1 MDLQLPR
8 GIAVVDA
15 GKTNTK
21 IILFGPDGR
30 PVAERKVASLNHE
43 GPPYRTIDPA
53 PLIKLCRT
61 ALPELDAILP
71 IDIVV
76 PCAHGAALACLTK
89 DGSLALPVMDY
100 TSEPPPEI
108 IASYRRIEP
117 PFEEVFGPLL
127 PMALT
132 HGLQLYWQQQSFAHE
147 FARIKTIVPWIQYVA
162 FCLSGKLATEISG
175 MACQSH
181 LMDIRSGGPS
191 SLVKRMGWETL
202 FPPLAKAWQPIGSLR
217 TEFLGKNF
225 RGAAKVLA
233 GVHDSNANY
242 LRYLAGGQK
251 KFTLLST
258 GTWIIGFDTEAK
270 LESLIQ
276 EKDTVSNTDV
286 FGNRVACCRF
296 FGGREFE
303 VLSEGAPG
311 EAATMAAVQHVINQK
326 TYACPSFTDGGG
338 PVPHSGGK
346 GKVIGEKPASA
357 EQRASLASLY
367 CALMVSESLAALG
380 SRHDIIVDGPFSK
393 NRVFL
398 QILAQLRAGQKV
410 LASDLRDGTTAGAA
424 CLALMPNG
432 ILPHVPL
439 SLTTIAS
446 QNLSNLGEYQA
457 KWQKLAYANTV

>member
-21 IILFGPDGR
+21 IVLFGPDGR

-43 GPPYRTIDPA
+43 GPPYRSIDPA
-53 PLIKLCRT
+53 PLIILCQS

-76 PCAHGAALACLTK
+76 PCAHGAALACLAD

-108 IASYRRIEP
+108 IAGYRRIEP

-132 HGLQLYWQQQSFAHE
+132 HGLQLYWQQQAFAHD

-162 FCLSGKLATEISG
+162 FCLSGKLVTEISG

-181 LMDIRSGGPS
+181 LMDICSGGPS

-202 FPPLAKAWQPIGSLR
+202 FPPPAKAWETIGTLHS
-217 TEFLGKNF
+217 EFMGRNF
-225 RGAAKVLA
+225 RGAGKVLA

-303 VLSEGAPG
+303 VLGEGAPG

-338 PVPHSGGK
+338 PMPHSGGK
-346 GKVIGEKPASA
+346 GEVIGEKPVSA

-367 CALMVSESLAALG
+367 CALMVSESLTALN
-380 SRHDIIVDGPFSK
+380 SRHDIIVDGPFSR
-393 NRVFL
+393 NLVFL
-398 QILAQLRAGQKV
+398 QVLAQLREGQRV
-410 LASDLRDGTTAGAA
+410 LASDLRDGTTVGAA
-424 CLALMPNG
+424 CLALMPDG
-432 ILPHVPL
+432 KLPHVPL
-439 SLTTIAS
+439 SPTTIAS
-446 QNLSNLGEYQA
+446 QNLSNLAEYQT
-457 KWQKLAYANTV
+457 KWQKLAHENSQ

>member
-21 IILFGPDGR
+21 IVLFGPDGR
-30 PVAERKVASLNHE
+30 PMAERKVASLNHE
-43 GPPYRTIDPA
+43 GPPYRSIDPA
-53 PLIKLCRT
+53 PLIALCQT

-71 IDIVV
+71 IDVVV
-76 PCAHGAALACLTK
+76 PSAHGAALACLK
-89 DGSLALPVMDY
+89 SDGSLALPIMDY

-108 IASYRRIEP
+108 IAGYRRVEP
-117 PFEEVFGPLL
+117 PFAEVYSSLL

-132 HGLQLYWQQQSFAHE
+132 HGLQLYWQQQKFAHE
-147 FARIKTIVPWIQYVA
+147 FAHIKNVVPWIQFVA
-162 FCLSGKLATEISG
+162 FCLSGKLVTEISG
-175 MACQSH
+175 MSCQSQ
-181 LMDIRSGGPS
+181 LMDIQKGKLS
-191 SLVKRMGWETL
+191 SLVHALGWDTF
-202 FPPLAKAWQPIGSLR
+202 FPPLAKAWEPVGKLR
-217 TEFLGKNF
+217 PKFLGKDF
-225 RGAAKVLA
+225 RGTGKVLA

-251 KFTLLST
+251 EFTLLST

-270 LESLIQ
+270 LDSLIQ

-286 FGNRVACCRF
+286 FGNQVACCRF

-303 VLSEGAPG
+303 VLSEGEPG
-311 EAATMAAVQHVINQK
+311 EAATLTAVQYVITQN

-346 GKVIGEKPASA
+346 GKVIGERPNTA

-367 CALMVSESLAALG
+367 CALMVSESLDALG

-393 NRVFL
+393 NLVFL
-398 QILAQLRAGQKV
+398 QVLAQLRERQKV

-424 CLALMPNG
+424 CLALMPDG
-432 ILPHVPL
+432 KLPHVPL
-439 SLTTIAS
+439 SLTTIES
-446 QNLSNLGEYQA
+446 QNLSSLAEYQA
-457 KWQKLAYANTV
+457 KWQRLAYENSL

>member
-21 IILFGPDGR
+21 IVLFGPDGR
-30 PVAERKVASLNHE
+30 PVAEHKVASLNHE
-43 GPPYRTIDPA
+43 GPPYRSIDPA
-53 PLIKLCRT
+53 PLIALCQS

-76 PCAHGAALACLTK
+76 PCAHGAALACLAA

-132 HGLQLYWQQQSFAHE
+132 HGLQLYWQQQAFAHD

-162 FCLSGKLATEISG
+162 FCLSGKLVTEISG

-191 SLVKRMGWETL
+191 SLVKRMGWEPL
-202 FPPLAKAWQPIGSLR
+202 FPPLAKAWETIGTLR
-217 TEFLGKNF
+217 SEFEGRNF

-311 EAATMAAVQHVINQK
+311 EAATTAAVQHVIEK
-326 TYACPSFTDGGG
+326 KILALPSFTDGGG

-346 GKVIGEKPASA
+346 GKVIGDEPVSP

-367 CALMVSESLAALG
+367 CALMVSESLDALG
-380 SRHDIIVDGPFSK
+380 SKFDIIVDGPFSK
-393 NRVFL
+393 NLVFL
-398 QILAQLRAGQKV
+398 QVLAQLRAGQKV

-424 CLALMPNG
+424 CLALMPDG
-432 ILPHVPL
+432 KLPNVPL

-446 QNLSNLGEYQA
+446 QSLTNLGDYRTN
-457 KWQKLAYANTV
+457 WQKLAHENSL

>member
-8 GIAVVDA
+8 GIAVIDA

-43 GPPYRTIDPA
+43 GPPYRSIDPA
-53 PLIKLCRT
+53 PLIALCQS

-76 PCAHGAALACLTK
+76 PCAHGAALACLAG

-100 TSEPPPEI
+100 TVEPPPEI
-108 IASYRRIEP
+108 IAGYRRIEP

-132 HGLQLYWQQQSFAHE
+132 HGLQLYWQQQSFAHD

-162 FCLSGKLATEISG
+162 FCLSGKLVTEISG

-181 LMDIRSGGPS
+181 LMDIHSGGPS

-217 TEFLGKNF
+217 TEFLGTDF

-270 LESLIQ
+270 LDSLIQ

-311 EAATMAAVQHVINQK
+311 EAATMADVQHVINQK
-326 TYACPSFTDGGG
+326 TYALPSFTDGGG

-346 GKVIGEKPASA
+346 GKLIGEKPASA

-367 CALMVSESLAALG
+367 CALMVSESLDALG
-380 SRHDIIVDGPFSK
+380 SKYDIIVDGPFSK
-393 NRVFL
+393 NLVFL
-398 QILAQLRAGQKV
+398 AVLAQLREGQRV

-424 CLALMPNG
+424 CLALMPDG
-432 ILPHVPL
+432 KLPHVPL
-439 SLTTIAS
+439 SLSTIQS
-446 QNLSNLGEYQA
+446 QSLTNLGDYQA
-457 KWQKLAYANTV
+457 KWQKLAYENAV

>member
-21 IILFGPDGR
+21 VILFGADGK
-30 PVAERKVASLNHE
+30 PVAERKVPSQNRE
-43 GPPYRTIDPA
+43 GPPYRAIDPA
-53 PLIKLCRT
+53 PVRELCQK

-71 IDIVV
+71 IDVIV
-76 PCAHGAALACLTK
+76 PCAHGAALACLAG
-89 DGSLALPVMDY
+89 DGTLALPIMDY

-108 IASYRRIEP
+108 IASYRQIEP
-117 PFEEVFGPLL
+117 PFSEVFGPLR

-132 HGLQLYWQQQSFAHE
+132 HGLQLYWQQQSFAHDFE
-147 FARIKTIVPWIQYVA
+147 HIKTIVPWIQYVG

-181 LMDIRSGGPS
+181 LMNIRDGGYS
-191 SLVKRMGWETL
+191 SLVKRMGWQPL
-202 FPPLAKAWQPIGSLR
+202 FPPLAKAWEAIGTLR
-217 TEFLGKNF
+217 AEFLGQNF

-270 LESLIQ
+270 LDSLIQ

-286 FGNRVACCRF
+286 FGNQVACCLF

-303 VLSEGAPG
+303 ILSEGAPG
-311 EAATMAAVQHVINQK
+311 EAATLMAIQHIIDGK
-326 TYACPSFTDGGG
+326 TYALPSFTDGGG

-346 GKVIGEKPASA
+346 GKIVGEKPISH
-357 EQRASLASLY
+357 EQCASLASLY
-367 CALMVSESLAALG
+367 CALMVSESLDALG
-380 SRHDIIVDGPFSK
+380 SKHDIIVDGPFSK
-393 NRVFL
+393 NLAFL
-398 QILAQLRAGQKV
+398 QALAQLREGQRV

-424 CLALMPNG
+424 CLALMPDG
-432 ILPHVPL
+432 TLPNVPL

-446 QNLSNLGEYQA
+446 QNLTNLSGYHA
-457 KWQKLAYANTV
+457 NWKKLARENSL

>member
-21 IILFGPDGR
+21 IVLFGRDGR
-30 PVAERKVASLNHE
+30 PMAERKVASLNHE
-43 GPPYRTIDPA
+43 GPPYRSIDPA
-53 PLIKLCRT
+53 PLITLCQS

-76 PCAHGAALACLTK
+76 PCAHGAALACLEA

-108 IASYRRIEP
+108 IAGYRRIEP

-132 HGLQLYWQQQSFAHE
+132 HGLQLYWQQQAFAHDV
-147 FARIKTIVPWIQYVA
+147 ARIKTIVPWIQYVA
-162 FCLSGKLATEISG
+162 FCLSGKLVTEISG

-191 SLVKRMGWETL
+191 SLVKRMGWESL
-202 FPPLAKAWQPIGSLR
+202 FPPLAKAWETIGTLR
-217 TEFLGKNF
+217 SEFMGRNF
-225 RGAAKVLA
+225 QGAAKVVA

-286 FGNRVACCRF
+286 FGNQVACCRF

-303 VLSEGAPG
+303 VLGEGAPG

-346 GKVIGEKPASA
+346 GKVVGEKPASA

-380 SRHDIIVDGPFSK
+380 SKHDIIVDGPFSK
-393 NRVFL
+393 NVIFL
-398 QILAQLRAGQKV
+398 QVLAQLRKGQKV

-424 CLALMPNG
+424 CLALMPDG
-432 ILPHVPL
+432 ILPNVPL

-446 QNLSNLGEYQA
+446 QNLTNLRDYRA
-457 KWQKLAYANTV
+457 NWQRLAHENSR